1 MPRWLYPLINSEFF
15 DLYLNLN
22 LFLISTVEFGFWN
35 ETFRLRPDPIHFQ
48 RLEMSWNTGVYSIAG
63 FLKMKILIR
72 GYLIDFISLFV

>member
-1 MPRWLYPLINSEFF
+1 MPGWLYPLINSEVF
-15 DLYLNLN
+15 DFCLNL
-22 LFLISTVEFGFWN
+22 IMTSTVEFGFWK

-48 RLEMSWNTGVYSIAG
+48 RLETSWNTGVYSIAG

>member
-1 MPRWLYPLINSEFF
+1 MIFFLLLCLDGFIPCLEPMNSCL
-15 DLYLNLN
+15 D
-22 LFLISTVEFGFWN
+22 GFWN